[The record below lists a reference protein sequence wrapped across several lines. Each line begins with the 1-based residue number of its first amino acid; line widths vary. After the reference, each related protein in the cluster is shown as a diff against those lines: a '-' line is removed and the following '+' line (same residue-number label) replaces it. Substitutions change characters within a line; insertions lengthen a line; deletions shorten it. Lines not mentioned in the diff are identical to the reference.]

1 MFNDDISKLI
11 EDNGIA
17 DVVIDVCATL
27 YHNGIDYVHVGGLMR
42 LLGVSS
48 EEAEPHDEV
57 YFQLDQDFAQKLAD
71 LDALDEAYE
80 EEIAKENETPP
91 TIH

>member
-42 LLGVSS
+42 LLGVSQ
-48 EEAEPHDEV
+48 EEAKQHDEV

-71 LDALDEAYE
+71 LDAIDEAYE

>member
-1 MFNDDISKLI
+1 
-11 EDNGIA
+11 
-17 DVVIDVCATL
+17 
-27 YHNGIDYVHVGGLMR
+27 MR
-42 LLGVSS
+42 LLGVSQ
-48 EEAEPHDEV
+48 EEAEQHDEV

-71 LDALDEAYE
+71 LDAIDEAYE